1 MGEGRL
7 WHSLGTDLVPLSTS
21 ASDGRAAIDLGK
33 VLTALQPSARLLIDA
48 ISSCGQHFGM
58 FVCCVGLSTLQLH
71 VLL

>member
-21 ASDGRAAIDLGK
+21 ASDGRAAIDLEK

-48 ISSCGQHFGM
+48 MLQFLWTT
-58 FVCCVGLSTLQLH
+58 FWDVC
-71 VLL
+71 VLCSV